1 MLVPSFMLLSITFKQ
16 IGVYLNKVPP
26 PPSIWIN
33 MYYLNLKDIK
43 NIHVTRSGPDSPG
56 GSKIRKST
64 LKKLVLLIK

>member
-1 MLVPSFMLLSITFKQ
+1 MPLSITFKQ
-16 IGVYLNKVPP
+16 IGVYLNKVPPPLP

>member
-1 MLVPSFMLLSITFKQ
+1 MPLSITFKQ
-16 IGVYLNKVPP
+16 IGVYLNKVPPPLPP

-64 LKKLVLLIK
+64 